1 MEGQQD
7 NRQEENCAGEMS
19 GMSGVRGPPSASMT
33 QSMVATPSP
42 SLMADKTTPD
52 LMTTSMNSLSGTP
65 SKSSKRPLSHRNE
78 TSQNWF
84 LFENGDENEGRT
96 DVSAAAKEREERVR
110 RLREQQEDERKKKLE
125 ELKQH
130 ALSSQKFREQQEVER
145 RRHIEDL
152 RSKDQE
158 RRNQVEERRK
168 EIEKAESERREALFQ
183 RNKEREDRINT
194 QRKNSRS
201 HIDFAFGSSA
211 PRLLEPRID
220 SGYWGSRSSADR
232 NSAERET
239 DLRNKRT
246 VSAQG
251 LDRSTEDLRW
261 GVQMKEVFQ
270 PPEKARSKSRD
281 RQGGSKSHPVS
292 PSREMGSGYYWVVR
306 DINIDGEGTKSEGR
320 ATRSSYGGS
329 GRPLQRT
336 RSRHDCSFSRGSPFL
351 AGEEDGLVGG
361 FSSGAH
367 RRRTD
372 LVPTIV
378 MPRGGGGEGGRSGT
392 PSKMTRSPG
401 RAVSMSRID
410 QLSQP
415 RRYTL
420 HVGQVGQAGRTSPS
434 KSVSMSH
441 LGGGGRV
448 NQTRQHPQLSLL
460 DTNKIRQDNTKRPRS
475 KTTGAKDVTRSRTAT
490 GTGISRENTASRPG
504 SAMSGTSAPPR
515 SGGAVRLRSAPSR
528 RPRPTSIATTG
539 MTAGMTASM
548 YEERQKPIHVPRQ
561 KLLGTPKA
569 DRMKRARS
577 VTSDTGVDDDA
588 KSTTS
593 SIGGSRT
600 PARKTPAQVKAE
612 AAARKAKASKPD
624 EEGNP
629 QTASPKTERSVVKTS
644 GTDISS
650 TRMIS
655 TEKGAPKI
663 PKTPVLQRK
672 VGDASKKV
680 DPSSKSPR
688 PALNKTA
695 KSGHSSRPKH
705 EKSPPPASHTS
716 GRKKDGAK
724 KIEISEVDKSNG
736 NPDDIIVNM
745 AEDIIEEVM
754 NQVVGIPSSE
764 EITDNIGNTA
774 DIKED
779 ENEKATRQTPST
791 PKTST
796 GKREVDK
803 KSPSPALSSE
813 NVARSDGD
821 GENQRQITPDIIK
834 DNNKEKESDEKES
847 SPEGENDNSHEN
859 RERNIISSEEE
870 AKARIAQKRKE
881 MKEKKER
888 EEELERQRQAEIERL
903 EEERRLR
910 EEEEERKMMIE
921 ADRLAA
927 EARIAEE
934 ERVQK
939 AIEEAELE
947 RKRQEE
953 EEEKL
958 KKEKEEVEK
967 KAKEEAEKREI
978 ELQEKLKKEEE
989 ERLARKKRIEEIMA
1003 RTRGKNS
1010 TPNTT
1015 PKKEVEPEAEDHQ
1028 TPSQPA
1034 SLNID
1039 PTKPDL
1045 LGDINDSV
1053 SVAAENA
1060 KNIEVSASSSVS
1072 ENGVAEESKDVVKNG
1087 DAEVE
1092 KGTIDSM
1099 SKADL
1104 IVNSNNVDTENSKSP
1119 SPSPLIDVEEPPK
1132 KPGNAVSEGGA
1143 EFDQLI
1149 DLGQLQ
1155 DTNKTDQPE
1164 HSPIIAF
1171 EDSIT
1176 SPRQQQNAAELLS

>member
-1 MEGQQD
+1 MTLCSDRPDILDTLSDRDLMTADRDGMED
-7 NRQEENCAGEMS
+7 MSGEMS
-19 GMSGVRGPPSASMT
+19 GMAGVRAPSASMT
-33 QSMVATPSP
+33 QSMMATPSP
-42 SLMADKTTPD
+42 SLVNDKTTPD

-168 EIEKAESERREALFQ
+168 EIEKAENERREALFQ

-251 LDRSTEDLRW
+251 LDRSTE
-261 GVQMKEVFQ
+261 
-270 PPEKARSKSRD
+270 
-281 RQGGSKSHPVS
+281 
-292 PSREMGSGYYWVVR
+292 
-306 DINIDGEGTKSEGR
+306 
-320 ATRSSYGGS
+320 
-329 GRPLQRT
+329 
-336 RSRHDCSFSRGSPFL
+336 
-351 AGEEDGLVGG
+351 GEEDGLVGG

-372 LVPTIV
+372 LVPTIM

-420 HVGQVGQAGRTSPS
+420 HVGQAGQAGRTSPS

-612 AAARKAKASKPD
+612 AAARKAKA
-624 EEGNP
+624 
-629 QTASPKTERSVVKTS
+629 
-644 GTDISS
+644 
-650 TRMIS
+650 
-655 TEKGAPKI
+655 
-663 PKTPVLQRK
+663 
-672 VGDASKKV
+672 
-680 DPSSKSPR
+680 
-688 PALNKTA
+688 
-695 KSGHSSRPKH
+695 
-705 EKSPPPASHTS
+705 
-716 GRKKDGAK
+716 
-724 KIEISEVDKSNG
+724 
-736 NPDDIIVNM
+736 
-745 AEDIIEEVM
+745 
-754 NQVVGIPSSE
+754 
-764 EITDNIGNTA
+764 
-774 DIKED
+774 
-779 ENEKATRQTPST
+779 TRQTPST

-847 SPEGENDNSHEN
+847 SPEGENDNSHDN

-888 EEELERQRQAEIERL
+888 EEELERQRQAELERL

-1015 PKKEVEPEAEDHQ
+1015 PKKEVEPEAEEHQ

-1060 KNIEVSASSSVS
+1060 KNIEVSASSSIS

-1092 KGTIDSM
+1092 KGTIDSI

-1104 IVNSNNVDTENSKSP
+1104 IVNSNNVDIENSKSP